1 MQERLAA
8 CNPQDDV
15 RRLNFTASL
24 LIFHNKFTSCA
35 GLVYPAQHIIGIIL
49 SPLLRSQMPT
59 QNSQNIANSSP
70 NTKDDSRT
78 EQVRTGQALET
89 VAQRQAT
96 ALLNSSLCLTLF
108 RELSR
113 ESKLDKLRLPELQL
127 TNGEAES
134 FRQFL
139 RHAQEMEE

>member
-1 MQERLAA
+1 
-8 CNPQDDV
+8 
-15 RRLNFTASL
+15 
-24 LIFHNKFTSCA
+24 
-35 GLVYPAQHIIGIIL
+35 
-49 SPLLRSQMPT
+49 MPT

-70 NTKDDSRT
+70 NTKEDSRT